1 MSALAL
7 GFHIGVEWKSRHL
20 KKTESEERRHVFAK
34 LKGYEKLDGESERT
48 LHGYVLEHTNE
59 HPILAELRQ
68 VTMQHTRSIM
78 MAAPEECRLLA
89 QLVQLIGA
97 RKCIEIGVYT
107 GYNTLSVALALP
119 DDGKVVGCDVS
130 TDYTNIGKPF
140 WEKAGVAH
148 KIDLQIQPA
157 LNTLADLIAAGESD
171 TFDFIFID
179 ADKVNYPKYY
189 EKSVQL
195 LRRGGIIAVDNVL
208 WSGYVIDDSKQDEET
223 VAIRAVADRIRDDDR
238 VDSSFLSISDG
249 LQLAVKL

>member
-1 MSALAL
+1 MSLYL
-7 GFHIGVEWKSRHL
+7 VWL
-20 KKTESEERRHVFAK
+20 
-34 LKGYEKLDGESERT
+34 Y
-48 LHGYVLEHTNE
+48 
-59 HPILAELRQ
+59 ILYI
-68 VTMQHTRSIM
+68 SI
-78 MAAPEECRLLA
+78 
-89 QLVQLIGA
+89 
-97 RKCIEIGVYT
+97 
-107 GYNTLSVALALP
+107 
-119 DDGKVVGCDVS
+119 
-130 TDYTNIGKPF
+130 
-140 WEKAGVAH
+140 
-148 KIDLQIQPA
+148 
-157 LNTLADLIAAGESD
+157 ADLIAAGESD